1 MSNTLITIILIVI
14 GSIFFPAMG
23 YYLDYRD
30 KKKKQQR
37 RVARTSSKLPS

>member
-30 KKKKQQR
+30 KKKKKSR
-37 RVARTSSKLPS
+37 TARTSSKLPS